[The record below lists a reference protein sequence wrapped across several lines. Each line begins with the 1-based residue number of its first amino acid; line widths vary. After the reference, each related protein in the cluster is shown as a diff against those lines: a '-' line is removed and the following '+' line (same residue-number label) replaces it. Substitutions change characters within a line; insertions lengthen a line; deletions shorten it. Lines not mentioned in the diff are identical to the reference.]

1 MKIDAHHHYW
11 KYNPVEYDWIDDS
24 MAAIRADFLPEKLE
38 ATIPAAGVDGVVTVQ
53 ARQLVEE
60 TDWLLQLAQKHHFM
74 KGVVG
79 WLPLIDADLVR
90 SLEFYSEVPKL
101 KGLRHVLQ
109 GEPDMEYMLRP
120 DFNKGLSLLKNYDLV
135 YDILI
140 FERQLPNTIRMVDR
154 HPNQVFVLD
163 HIAKPLIAQNELQPW
178 SDNLR
183 ELARREN
190 VYCKLSGMVT
200 EADFRSWTPEQLKPY
215 FNVVLNAFGPN
226 RLMWGSDWPVCL
238 VATSY
243 NRWVQL
249 ISETISSFSETE
261 QQTILG
267 TNAQRVYNLH

>member
-11 KYNPVEYDWIDDS
+11 KYNPVEYDWIDDA
-24 MAAIRADFLPEKLE
+24 MAAIRADFLPETLE
-38 ATIPAAGVDGVVTVQ
+38 ATIRSVGVDGVVTVQ

-60 TDWLLQLAQKHHFM
+60 TEWLLQMAQKHNFM

-90 SLEFYSEVPKL
+90 LLEFYSEVPKL

-120 DFNKGLSLLKNYDLV
+120 DFDRGLSMLKNFNLV

-163 HIAKPLIAQNELQPW
+163 HIAKPLIAQNELLPW

-200 EADFRSWTPEQLKPY
+200 EADFNSWTSEQLKPY
-215 FNVVLNAFGPN
+215 FDVVLEAFGPN

-249 ISETISSFSETE
+249 ISETISSFSATE

-267 TNAQRVYNLH
+267 TNAQRVYNL

>member
-11 KYNPVEYDWIDDS
+11 KYNPVEYDWIDDA
-24 MAAIRADFLPEKLE
+24 MAAIRADFLPETLE
-38 ATIPAAGVDGVVTVQ
+38 ATIRSAGVDGVVTVQ

-60 TDWLLQLAQKHHFM
+60 TEWLLQMAQKHNFM

-120 DFNKGLSLLKNYDLV
+120 DFDRGLSLLKNFNLV

-163 HIAKPLIAQNELQPW
+163 HIAKPLIAQNELLPW

-215 FNVVLNAFGPN
+215 FDVVLEAFGPN

-249 ISETISSFSETE
+249 ISETISSFSATE

-267 TNAQRVYNLH
+267 TNAQRVYNL

>member
-11 KYNPVEYDWIDDS
+11 KYNPVEYDWIDDA
-24 MAAIRADFLPEKLE
+24 MAAIRADFLPETLE
-38 ATIPAAGVDGVVTVQ
+38 ATIRSVGVDGVVTVQ

-60 TDWLLQLAQKHHFM
+60 TEWLLQMAQKHNFM

-120 DFNKGLSLLKNYDLV
+120 DFDRGLSLLKNYDLV

-163 HIAKPLIAQNELQPW
+163 HIAKPLIAQNELLPW

-215 FNVVLNAFGPN
+215 FDVVLEAFGPN

-267 TNAQRVYNLH
+267 TNAQRVYNL

>member
-11 KYNPVEYDWIDDS
+11 KYNPVEYDWIDDA
-24 MAAIRADFLPEKLE
+24 MAAIRADFLPETLE
-38 ATIPAAGVDGVVTVQ
+38 ATIQAAGVDGVVTVQ

-60 TDWLLQLAQKHHFM
+60 TEWLLQMAQKHDFM

-120 DFNKGLSLLKNYDLV
+120 DFDRGLSLLKNFNLV

-200 EADFRSWTPEQLKPY
+200 EADFNSWTSEQLKPY
-215 FNVVLNAFGPN
+215 FDVVLEAFGPN

-267 TNAQRVYNLH
+267 TNAQRVYNL